1 MKNILEAK
9 NLIKTIREKTI
20 IDNISLEVQKNK
32 IVGLL
37 GPNGAGK
44 TSTFYIIAGLTNF
57 DSGIIKLQN
66 QDVSQMPLHE
76 RSKVGLAYLPQ
87 ESSIFPDLTVQENI
101 LGIRQLIKD
110 QSNLI
115 EIDDLIDKFNLT
127 EVFYKKGR
135 VLSGGERRKTE
146 IARTLIGNPSIL
158 LLDEPFAGIDPI
170 AVDEIKDTLGI
181 VKNLGISVLITDHN
195 VRDTLQICDSSYILS
210 EGKIVASGSK
220 NEIINDPIAKEKYF
234 GKTFN

>member
-1 MKNILEAK
+1 MKSILEAK

>member
-1 MKNILEAK
+1 
-9 NLIKTIREKTI
+9 
-20 IDNISLEVQKNK
+20 
-32 IVGLL
+32 
-37 GPNGAGK
+37 
-44 TSTFYIIAGLTNF
+44 
-57 DSGIIKLQN
+57 
-66 QDVSQMPLHE
+66 MPLHE

>member
-181 VKNLGISVLITDHN
+181 VKNLGISILITDHN

>member
-20 IDNISLEVQKNK
+20 INNISLEVQKNK